1 MNNLTGRSRHSPRH
15 CPVSADAIAFQLVRN
30 GKYEAVDRKSSRLV
44 SQEVSDLWRATTPDA
59 VNISDNFSQREFAA
73 ALLHLKPG
81 KAPGPD
87 SICPELILHA
97 GAALKSWLRD
107 FLSSCLR
114 RLKIPK
120 IWRRALVVANP
131 KPGKPVGD
139 PKSYRPISLLCVPYK
154 ILERL
159 IYARVEP
166 LIDPLLPKEQAGFRR
181 GKSTVDQAF
190 LLTQSIEDSFEAKKK
205 AGAVFIDLT
214 AAYDTVWH
222 RGLTCKLL
230 RLLPDKHMV
239 KMIMELVRNRS
250 FTLTTGDS
258 KQSRLRRLKNGVP
271 QGSVLAPLLFNIY
284 TYDLPFMI
292 SRKFAYAD
300 DLALLHSS
308 GNWKDLE
315 GTLSQ
320 DMSTL
325 SAYLQT
331 WRLKLSHTK
340 TVTAA
345 FHLNNREAKRELNV
359 YNDSRLLPFCP
370 TPTYLGVKLDRLLTF
385 RHHLVALRKKLSSR
399 VTLVGSG
406 WGAGAKTLRIATLS
420 LVYSTAEYCA
430 PVWCCS
436 AHTRLID
443 SVLNDALR
451 IVTGCL
457 RPTPTDH
464 LPVLSGI
471 QPAELRRLGATLSLA
486 YRGSLYPDH
495 ILHGLLSGSS
505 DTRQVRLRSRR
516 PFVPGARNLLD
527 NLARLGIRASEWT
540 NHKWNAE
547 YCESASR
554 LRAFV
559 PGTSARPVGMG
570 LPRAS
575 WVKLNRLRTG
585 VGRFHSSMYNWGLAP
600 TPNCECGASEQTA
613 DHVLTMCP
621 IHRAPHGARGLTV
634 LDDETRCWLN
644 NITASI

>member
-1 MNNLTGRSRHSPRH
+1 M
-15 CPVSADAIAFQLVRN
+15 VAI
-30 GKYEAVDRKSSRLV
+30 
-44 SQEVSDLWRATTPDA
+44 
-59 VNISDNFSQREFAA
+59 
-73 ALLHLKPG
+73 
-81 KAPGPD
+81 
-87 SICPELILHA
+87 
-97 GAALKSWLRD
+97 
-107 FLSSCLR
+107 
-114 RLKIPK
+114 
-120 IWRRALVVANP
+120 P

-139 PKSYRPISLLCVPYK
+139 PKSCRPISLLCVPYK

-159 IYARVEP
+159 IYARVEL

-181 GKSTVDQAF
+181 GKSTVDNVL
-190 LLTQSIEDSFEAKKK
+190 LLTQNIEVSFEAKKK
-205 AGAVFIDLT
+205 TGAVFIDLT

-230 RLLPDKHMV
+230 RLLPHKHMV
-239 KMIMELVRNRS
+239 KMIMELVRNRR
-250 FTLTTGDS
+250 FTLITGDS

-284 TYDLPFMI
+284 TYNLPSMI
-292 SRKFAYAD
+292 SIEFAYAD

-331 WRLKLSHTK
+331 WRLKLSYTK

-345 FHLNNREAKRELNV
+345 FHLNNREAKRELKV
-359 YNDSRLLPFCP
+359 YNNGRLLPFCP
-370 TPTYLGVKLDRLLTF
+370 TPTYLGVKLDRSLMF

-399 VTLVGSG
+399 VTLLRRLMGSR
-406 WGAGAKTLRIATLS
+406 WGAGAKTLCMATLS
-420 LVYSTAEYCA
+420 LVYSVAKYCA
-430 PVWCCS
+430 PVWCRS
-436 AHTRLID
+436 AHTRLIG

-451 IVTGCL
+451 IVTGFTGCL
-457 RPTPTDH
+457 RPTPADH
-464 LPVLSGI
+464 LSVLSGI
-471 QPAELRRLGATLSLA
+471 QPAELRRMGATLFLA
-486 YRGSLYPDH
+486 YRGSLDPDH
-495 ILHGLLSGSS
+495 ILYGLLSGSS

-540 NHKWNAE
+540 NHKLKTE
-547 YCESASR
+547 YCENASR

-559 PGTSARPVGMG
+559 PGTGARPVGMG
-570 LPRAS
+570 LPRAA

-585 VGRFHSSMYNWGLAP
+585 VGRFHSSMHKWGLAP
-600 TPNCECGASEQTA
+600 SPNCECGTSEQTA
-613 DHVLTMCP
+613 DHVLTTCP
-621 IHRAPHGARGLTV
+621 IHRAPHGVRGLTV

-644 NITASI
+644 DITVSI